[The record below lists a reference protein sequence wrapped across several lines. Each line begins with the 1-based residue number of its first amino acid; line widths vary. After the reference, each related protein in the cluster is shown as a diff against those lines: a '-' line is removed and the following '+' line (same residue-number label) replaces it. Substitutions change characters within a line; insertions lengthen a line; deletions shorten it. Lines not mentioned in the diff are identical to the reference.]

1 MNELVGFLTILLFC
15 LLKLNKHLK
24 NKNIPRTA
32 EELELDKKRKK
43 SEQYWV
49 MDIHGD
55 SSFSNVPG
63 NEYHKY

>member
-1 MNELVGFLTILLFC
+1 MSGLVGYLTILLIV

-24 NKNIPRTA
+24 SKNIPRTA

-43 SEQYWV
+43 NEQYWV
-49 MDIHGD
+49 MDIHSD
-55 SSFSNVPG
+55 PSFSNVPG